1 MTVFYILLP
10 IGLLLIVISL
20 GLGSYQHWSISHGN
34 VADGTVVENVP
45 RARGGSPRY
54 SPKIEFRTKQG
65 RDVAFMT
72 SFSSNPPTYSKGDKL
87 KVVYDGDGATF
98 PHAEVYW
105 NVAFDPELHTQALED
120 NWDRIDYIV
129 ADSEM
134 LNDIK
139 TYGGDMIIINDALKH
154 SVLEASYSGDN
165 YEVVQIFR
173 VIHLQPAPTG

>member
-87 KVVYDGDGATF
+87 KVVYDGDGESPRVLSFALRF
-98 PHAEVYW
+98 GVAWALMGAGLALVI
-105 NVAFDPELHTQALED
+105 VAFGF
-120 NWDRIDYIV
+120 
-129 ADSEM
+129 
-134 LNDIK
+134 K
-139 TYGGDMIIINDALKH
+139 YGDAL
-154 SVLEASYSGDN
+154 
-165 YEVVQIFR
+165 
-173 VIHLQPAPTG
+173 VISHYAGSAVPFGR